1 MPFTTAAAATTI
13 ASTAGFGFTI
23 TLGTVGL
30 GTAAAGAS
38 WGTMAMQG
46 LKFAGQAA
54 SAYGQYSQSRSTSAY
69 GAYQQN
75 VYNQEADR
83 LLAQR
88 ELIDIGLGRD
98 LYQFRKS
105 FDREVRAPGFVKR
118 IKQGVVPTSGTA
130 VKVAIDNAR
139 EADEQIQWHRYNAG
153 VKKRHLEDQ
162 ASMSR
167 WKGDLVRTMA
177 RNKSRSERRGAG
189 LSLLTAVGG
198 DFMANYG

>member
-1 MPFTTAAAATTI
+1 MPFTAAAAATTV
-13 ASTAGFGFTI
+13 ASSAGFGFAT

-54 SAYGQYSQSRSTSAY
+54 GAYGQYRQSQSTSAY
-69 GAYQQN
+69 GGYQQQI
-75 VYNQEADR
+75 YEQEAKR

-88 ELIDIGLGRD
+88 ELIDIGLARD
-98 LYQFRKS
+98 LYEFRES
-105 FDREVRAPGFVKR
+105 FDREVRAPGFVAR

-130 VKVAIDNAR
+130 ARVAIANAR
-139 EADEQIQWHRYNAG
+139 EADEQIQWHKYNAD

-162 ASMSR
+162 ASMTR
-167 WKGDLVRTMA
+167 WKGALVKTMA
-177 RNKSRSERRGAG
+177 RQKSRAERRGAG
-189 LSLLTAVGG
+189 MSLLTAIGG
-198 DFMANYG
+198 DYMANY